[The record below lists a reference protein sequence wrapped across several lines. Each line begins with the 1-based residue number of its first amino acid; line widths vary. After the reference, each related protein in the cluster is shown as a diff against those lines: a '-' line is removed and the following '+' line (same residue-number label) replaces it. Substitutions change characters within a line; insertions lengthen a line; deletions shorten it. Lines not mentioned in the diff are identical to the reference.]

1 MDPFQNLRDIM
12 RSAIRLVSRLRRE
25 REELMSAVTH
35 LKSELWVMQRKYEI
49 LEREYSKIK
58 IHLNDD

>member
-1 MDPFQNLRDIM
+1 MNPLQELKDIM
-12 RSAIRLVSRLRRE
+12 RSAIRLVNRLRRE
-25 REELMSAVTH
+25 RDELMSTVIN

-58 IHLNDD
+58 IHLND